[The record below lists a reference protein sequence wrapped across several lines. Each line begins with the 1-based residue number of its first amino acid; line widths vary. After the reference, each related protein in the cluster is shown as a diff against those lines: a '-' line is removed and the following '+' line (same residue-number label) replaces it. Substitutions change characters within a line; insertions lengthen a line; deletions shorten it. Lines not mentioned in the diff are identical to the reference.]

1 MKGPPAK
8 RALIDMID
16 EADLIM
22 SVGLVKEADQLLESL
37 QDSMASNCRLIDH
50 REYHRAR
57 TQTKAALG

>member
-1 MKGPPAK
+1 
-8 RALIDMID
+8 MID

-57 TQTKAALG
+57 TQTKEALG